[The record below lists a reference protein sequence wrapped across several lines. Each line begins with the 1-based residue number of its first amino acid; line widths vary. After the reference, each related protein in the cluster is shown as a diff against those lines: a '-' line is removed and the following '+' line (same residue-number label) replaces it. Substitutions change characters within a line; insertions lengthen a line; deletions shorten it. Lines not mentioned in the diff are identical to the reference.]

1 MKTIAKPTQAALA
14 AAMGITPPLV
24 TRYRKRGM
32 PVDSVSEAVA
42 WRDANIRVRIS
53 VNSPAERISAAIQ
66 GESAARKAAALLNAA
81 GELLEAGGDI
91 SPMVPSLRQAMASVP
106 PSQRERVLLPVSVM
120 DVLTDDVY
128 QLFERGDPH
137 GQIIGSLYEVDAK
150 QGQEIDMGAFWYAVA
165 SGEGLGDDL
174 AAGEA
179 CSAKEGDVHGG
190 YHSMQEVCGGAC
202 GV

>member
-42 WRDANIRVRIS
+42 WRDANVRVRIS
-53 VNSPAERISAAIQ
+53 VNSPAERISDAIQ
-66 GESAARKAAALLNAA
+66 GEAAARKAAGLLNAA

-91 SPMVPSLRQAMASVP
+91 SPMVPSLRQAMARVP

-120 DVLTDDVY
+120 DELTADVH
-128 QLFERGDPH
+128 QVFERGDPH
-137 GQIIGSLYEVDAK
+137 GQIKGALYEVDAK
-150 QGQEIDMGAFWYAVA
+150 HGQEIDMGAFWYAVA
-165 SGEGLGDDL
+165 
-174 AAGEA
+174 AGEIRLKHA
-179 CSAKEGDVHGG
+179 
-190 YHSMQEVCGGAC
+190 QT
-202 GV
+202 

>member
-53 VNSPAERISAAIQ
+53 VNSPAERISDAIQ
-66 GESAARKAAALLNAA
+66 GESAARKAAGLLNAA

-91 SPMVPSLRQAMASVP
+91 SPMVPSLRQAMAHVP
-106 PSQRERVLLPVSVM
+106 PSQRERVPLPVGVM
-120 DVLTDDVY
+120 DVLTDDVS
-128 QLFERGDPH
+128 QVFERGDPQ
-137 GQIIGSLYEVDAK
+137 GQIKGDLYEVDAK
-150 QGQEIDMGAFWYAVA
+150 HWQDIDMGAFWYGV
-165 SGEGLGDDL
+165 
-174 AAGEA
+174 AAGEIRLKHA
-179 CSAKEGDVHGG
+179 
-190 YHSMQEVCGGAC
+190 QT
-202 GV
+202 